1 MITVWMAYAV
11 AAAATSA
18 MFAVVGYRR
27 RDSGRHVHGIPGQRF
42 ESGMRSAAGGQVIDA
57 IRLALKRVGP
67 LMFQHDVRADV
78 AVLPG
83 LVALI
88 KGSILTDV
96 VEDMLTVAVRGAPA
110 CRLLLTAV
118 AQGDHVEITV
128 TDDLPNADQAY
139 RLGQVRGLHERVAL
153 LGGTLHV
160 TAHPTNGTAIAVR
173 LAASS
178 RTLQAPP
185 AIHGIFSPQSA
196 ISTSG

>member
-1 MITVWMAYAV
+1 MAYAV
-11 AAAATSA
+11 AATA
-18 MFAVVGYRR
+18 MLALFAVVGYRR
-27 RDSGRHVHGIPGQRF
+27 RDSGRHVHGVVQRF
-42 ESGMRSAAGGQVIDA
+42 ESGMPSAGGGQVIDA
-57 IRLALKRVGP
+57 IRAALKRVGP
-67 LMFQHDVRADV
+67 LMLQHDVRADV

-88 KGSILTDV
+88 RGSVLTDV
-96 VEDMLTVAVRGAPA
+96 IEDMLTVAIRGAPA

-118 AQGDHVEITV
+118 AQGNQVEITV

-153 LGGTLHV
+153 LGGALHV
-160 TAHPTNGTAIAVR
+160 TAHPTEGTAIAVR

-178 RTLQAPP
+178 EILQGPP
-185 AIHGIFSPQSA
+185 ALYGIFSPQGA